1 MMLHEHAAKDIF
13 SKYGIPAPKSSLIA
27 DADDAK
33 DCAMRSGKVVLKAQ
47 VATGG
52 RGKAGGILTA
62 ATPQEAVQKARRIL
76 GMSIKGLTVKK
87 LLVEEYVKPEKEMY
101 LGITIDR
108 KERRPII
115 MASSEGGMDIEEV
128 ARTSPEKMLRMH
140 IDPLTGI
147 HDYQARV
154 LSQFLDK
161 GNTAV
166 ADIIMKLYRIFTDN
180 DCTLAEINPLALTA
194 QGVMAL
200 DAKMNIDDNA
210 MFRQKFEEEE
220 EEEDTP
226 SATAKKNG
234 MSYVALDGDI
244 GCIVNGAG
252 LAMAMLDMIKH
263 YGGEAANFMDV
274 RAGANEEQMKIAMRL
289 VSSNRNVKAIVINI
303 FGGITKCD
311 EVARGIIDSG
321 VKLPIVIR
329 LTGTNEEEGKRM
341 LEEHGM
347 ILVSTSE
354 EAAKEAVALG
364 HSN

>member
-13 SKYGIPAPKSSLIA
+13 SKYGIPVPQSCLIL

-33 DCAMRSGKVVLKAQ
+33 DCAMRLGKVVLKAQ

-62 ATPQEAVQKARRIL
+62 ATPQEAVQNARRIL
-76 GMSIKGLTVKK
+76 GMSIKGLRVKK

-108 KERRPII
+108 KERCPII

-128 ARTSPEKMLRMH
+128 ASLSPEKILRMN
-140 IDPLTGI
+140 IDPLTGV

-161 GNTAV
+161 ENTALP
-166 ADIIMKLYRIFTDN
+166 DIIMKLYRVFTEN
-180 DCTLAEINPLALTA
+180 DSTLAEINPLALTA
-194 QGVMAL
+194 RGVLAL
-200 DAKMNIDDNA
+200 DAKIVIDDNA
-210 MFRQKFEEEE
+210 LFRQKFEE

-226 SATAKKNG
+226 SATARKNG
-234 MSYVALDGDI
+234 MSYVTLEGDI
-244 GCIVNGAG
+244 GCIINGAG
-252 LAMAMLDMIKH
+252 LAMAMLDMIKE

-289 VSSNRNVKAIVINI
+289 VSSNTNVKVIVINI

-311 EVARGIIDSG
+311 EIARGIIDSR
-321 VKLPIVIR
+321 VKVPIVIR
-329 LTGTNEEEGKRM
+329 LTGTNEEKGRRM
-341 LEEHGM
+341 LEEHGI

-354 EAAKEAVALG
+354 EAAREVVALG
-364 HSN
+364 HSHR